1 MEHSIE
7 LIEDA
12 DPVLAMEDAANALVI
27 AQVARDDDSAT
38 FAIVQIALCIAPAE
52 NDATLLTIL
61 PVAADNS
68 AFVLVPAVADAPAE
82 VEAATTALA
91 IAHAEAAADALT
103 IEHAVEAATVLAA
116 TAHAIAPIE
125 EAAPRS
131 VRAIGLL
138 EAVPAL
144 ADTVSVLALESI
156 QNTDP
161 VITYSLAVESANELH
176 IKVDQTTRGGCFC
189 SVQHHTCGGGFYCSR
204 FKSIADLWTKLFG
217 LDLFCR
223 LQE

>member
-1 MEHSIE
+1 M
-7 LIEDA
+7 
-12 DPVLAMEDAANALVI
+12 
-27 AQVARDDDSAT
+27 
-38 FAIVQIALCIAPAE
+38 
-52 NDATLLTIL
+52 
-61 PVAADNS
+61 
-68 AFVLVPAVADAPAE
+68 PAVEDAPAE
-82 VEAATTALA
+82 VEAATTALS

-144 ADTVSVLALESI
+144 ADTVTVSVLALESI

-161 VITYSLAVESANELH
+161 VIAYSLVVESSNELH
-176 IKVDQTTRGGCFC
+176 IKVAQTTRGGCFC

-204 FKSIADLWTKLFG
+204 FKSIADLWTKLLG
-217 LDLFCR
+217 LDFFCR
-223 LQE
+223 LQESFHGSCQYSLLMFLVWCCFQLCPLVDTLRGCSVLTDGCCVSWFKFQLLAVIRVKI

>member
-1 MEHSIE
+1 M
-7 LIEDA
+7 
-12 DPVLAMEDAANALVI
+12 
-27 AQVARDDDSAT
+27 
-38 FAIVQIALCIAPAE
+38 
-52 NDATLLTIL
+52 
-61 PVAADNS
+61 
-68 AFVLVPAVADAPAE
+68 PAVEDAPAE
-82 VEAATTALA
+82 VEAATTALS

-189 SVQHHTCGGGFYCSR
+189 SVQHPSPTCGGGFYCSR
-204 FKSIADLWTKLFG
+204 FKSIADSDLWTKLFG